1 MKEITKYLRLSVVGA
16 AVVATGCFTS
26 CKKDEFKVNGNI
38 EGGADRSVVLEK
50 ASFDGRWM
58 AVDSARVGSNGK
70 FEIESARPSAPEIY
84 RLALGDR
91 YIYLPVDSTE
101 TLTVNAKAAD
111 FGREF
116 TVTGSAQAENMA
128 NFEKELMALNFDNQ
142 ADREAFKKTVYSKY
156 LKDSRGG
163 ILSYYVLTK
172 TVGDTP
178 DVILRFMDADDAT
191 QALARRYFN
200 ICVWAAPAVTA
211 TLGISGWLLGM
222 QNSRATMV
230 IAIATNIVNVVLSIG
245 LVFGAGWKIEGVAT
259 GTMVAQWFGAL
270 LGLGIIAWKYRPA
283 FPGLRSI
290 FESTALRG
298 FFRINTDIMLRTA
311 CLVAVTMW
319 FTHAGATQST
329 AILAANAL
337 LLQLFMLFSFFMDG
351 FAFSGEALAGK
362 FHGAG
367 NPQALRELIADIL
380 RVGLWCAVIFAVL
393 YCLLGEAFL
402 RVLADDQSV
411 VATAVAYLPWA
422 VAIPLCGFMAFAWDG
437 ILIGLTRTRIML
449 AAMALAMITFFA
461 LYFSLFH
468 RWGNHAL
475 WLAFDAYLT
484 VRGAAEWIIWRKS
497 AKRAY

>member
-1 MKEITKYLRLSVVGA
+1 MKHRREIFAIAIPAIVSNITTPILGLVDVAVTGHIGA
-16 AVVATGCFTS
+16 AVYIGAIAVGGSMFNMLYWLCNFLRMGTS
-26 CKKDEFKVNGNI
+26 GLTAQAF
-38 EGGADRSVVLEK
+38 GAADAEAQSRILYR
-50 ASFDGRWM
+50 ALL
-58 AVDSARVGSNGK
+58 VG
-70 FEIESARPSAPEIY
+70 
-84 RLALGDR
+84 LALGLA
-91 YIYLPVDSTE
+91 I
-101 TLTVNAKAAD
+101 
-111 FGREF
+111 F
-116 TVTGSAQAENMA
+116 
-128 NFEKELMALNFDNQ
+128 ALQ
-142 ADREAFKKTVYSKY
+142 RPLA
-156 LKDSRGG
+156 
-163 ILSYYVLTK
+163 
-172 TVGDTP
+172 

-437 ILIGLTRTRIML
+437 ILIGLTCTRIML

-497 AKRAY
+497 AKRTS

>member
-1 MKEITKYLRLSVVGA
+1 MKHRREIFAIAIPAIVSNITTPILGLVDVAVTGHIGA
-16 AVVATGCFTS
+16 AVYIGAIAVGGSMFNMLYWLCNFLRMGTS
-26 CKKDEFKVNGNI
+26 GLTAQAF
-38 EGGADRSVVLEK
+38 GAADAEAQSRILYR
-50 ASFDGRWM
+50 ALL
-58 AVDSARVGSNGK
+58 VG
-70 FEIESARPSAPEIY
+70 
-84 RLALGDR
+84 LALGLA
-91 YIYLPVDSTE
+91 I
-101 TLTVNAKAAD
+101 
-111 FGREF
+111 F
-116 TVTGSAQAENMA
+116 
-128 NFEKELMALNFDNQ
+128 ALQ
-142 ADREAFKKTVYSKY
+142 RPLA
-156 LKDSRGG
+156 
-163 ILSYYVLTK
+163 
-172 TVGDTP
+172 

-461 LYFSLFH
+461 LYFNLFH

-484 VRGAAEWIIWRKS
+484 VRGAAEWIIWHKS
-497 AKRAY
+497 AKQAS

>member
-1 MKEITKYLRLSVVGA
+1 MKHRSEIFAIASPAIVSNITTPILGLVDVAVTGHIGA
-16 AVVATGCFTS
+16 AVYIGAIAVGGSMFNMLYWLCNFLRMGTS
-26 CKKDEFKVNGNI
+26 GLTAQAF
-38 EGGADRSVVLEK
+38 GAADAEAQSRILYR
-50 ASFDGRWM
+50 ALL
-58 AVDSARVGSNGK
+58 VG
-70 FEIESARPSAPEIY
+70 
-84 RLALGDR
+84 LALGLAIFALQR
-91 YIYLPVDSTE
+91 PL
-101 TLTVNAKAAD
+101 
-111 FGREF
+111 
-116 TVTGSAQAENMA
+116 AE
-128 NFEKELMALNFDNQ
+128 
-142 ADREAFKKTVYSKY
+142 
-156 LKDSRGG
+156 
-163 ILSYYVLTK
+163 
-172 TVGDTP
+172 
-178 DVILRFMDADDAT
+178 VILRFMDADDAT

-290 FESTALRG
+290 FESTALRV

-367 NPQALRELIADIL
+367 NPHALRELIADIL

-393 YCLLGEAFL
+393 YGLLGEAFL

-411 VATAVAYLPWA
+411 VATAAAYLPWA

-497 AKRAY
+497 AKRTS